1 MFTGSNEQASK
12 KDYQTGSSK
21 GMSLSN
27 VTFLIIFCDSFAME
41 QDPECTAERELLE
54 AASTIA
60 TFSITAP
67 PDEEQ
72 SQPKAEVSCE
82 LSKENPEK
90 DKGSKD
96 QGRYHSFI
104 LFFT

>member
-1 MFTGSNEQASK
+1 MRKPVK

-21 GMSLSN
+21 GMPLSN
-27 VTFLIIFCDSFAME
+27 VTFFIIFCDSFAME

-72 SQPKAEVSCE
+72 SQPKAEISCE
-82 LSKENPEK
+82 LSKENP
-90 DKGSKD
+90 
-96 QGRYHSFI
+96 GRDDLRGRCHSFI
-104 LFFT
+104 LFLI